1 MMSGT
6 LRDRVRRR
14 EWLAQPRQLRAIY
27 TVVIA
32 IVLLAG
38 AVVAEAQ
45 QEAKPVTIGVLSG
58 AVSRMEA
65 RLVRGVPAGLR
76 GLGWEEGGNP
86 AEGRAPTETSRGCRP
101 R

>member
-1 MMSGT
+1 MIMSGT

-14 EWLAQPRQLRAIY
+14 EWLAQLRQLRAVYI
-27 TVVIA
+27 VVIA

-58 AVSRMEA
+58 ASRE
-65 RLVRGVPAGLR
+65 
-76 GLGWEEGGNP
+76 
-86 AEGRAPTETSRGCRP
+86 
-101 R
+101 